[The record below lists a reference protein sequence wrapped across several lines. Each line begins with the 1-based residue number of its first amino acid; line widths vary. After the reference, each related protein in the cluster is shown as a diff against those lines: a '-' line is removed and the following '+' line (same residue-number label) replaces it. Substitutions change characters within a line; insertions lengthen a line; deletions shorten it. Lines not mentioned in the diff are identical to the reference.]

1 MKQTKII
8 AAALISALALTLAA
22 GCSNGTEANNTAPPN
37 TVATDAETKA
47 TEASETEAKTEAPE
61 TEAKTEAP
69 ETEAETESATE
80 AATEG
85 ESTENQA
92 TDLWSTALYTE
103 DTELGEGAIAIQV
116 EVQAGD
122 KAVTITVHT
131 DKDNLGA
138 ALIDNKLV
146 EGDQSEYGLYI
157 KVVNGIKADYDV
169 DGAWWGIYKNGE
181 MTPTGADTT
190 PIADGE
196 HYELVYSK

>member
-37 TVATDAETKA
+37 TVAADAETKA
-47 TEASETEAKTEAPE
+47 TEGSTEAPE
-61 TEAKTEAP
+61 TEAT
-69 ETEAETESATE
+69 TEAETESATE

-85 ESTENQA
+85 ENTENQA

-116 EVQAGD
+116 EVQAGE
-122 KAVTITVHT
+122 KSVTITVHT

-138 ALIDNKLV
+138 ALTDNKLV

-157 KVVNGIKADYDV
+157 KVVNGIKADFDV

-181 MTPTGADTT
+181 MTTTGADTT

>member
-37 TVATDAETKA
+37 TVATDDETKA
-47 TEASETEAKTEAPE
+47 TEGSTVAPE
-61 TEAKTEAP
+61 TEAKTEP
-69 ETEAETESATE
+69 ATE

-85 ESTENQA
+85 EGTENQA
-92 TDLWSTALYTE
+92 ADLWSTAIYTE
-103 DTELGEGAIAIQV
+103 DTELGEGAVTIQV

-122 KAVTITVHT
+122 KSVTITVHT

-138 ALIDNKLV
+138 ALTENKLV

-157 KVVNGIKADYDV
+157 KVVNGIKADFDT

-181 MTPTGADTT
+181 MTSTGADTT

>member
-22 GCSNGTEANNTAPPN
+22 GCSNGTEANNTAPTN
-37 TVATDAETKA
+37 TVVTDAETKA
-47 TEASETEAKTEAPE
+47 TEGSTDVPE
-61 TEAKTEAP
+61 TEAKTVAP
-69 ETEAETESATE
+69 ETEPATE

-85 ESTENQA
+85 ESTETQA
-92 TDLWSTALYTE
+92 ADLWSTAIYTE
-103 DTELGEGAIAIQV
+103 DTELGEGAVTIQV

-122 KAVTITVHT
+122 KSVTITVHT

-138 ALIDNKLV
+138 ALTENKLV

-157 KVVNGIKADYDV
+157 KVVNGIKADFDT

>member
-8 AAALISALALTLAA
+8 AAALISAMALTLAA
-22 GCSNGTEANNTAPPN
+22 GCSNGTEPNNTAPPN
-37 TVATDAETKA
+37 TVAVDAETKA
-47 TEASETEAKTEAPE
+47 TEGSTVAPE
-61 TEAKTEAP
+61 TEAKTVAP

-80 AATEG
+80 AATEAEG
-85 ESTENQA
+85 TENQA
-92 TDLWSTALYTE
+92 ADLWSTAIYTE
-103 DTELGEGAIAIQV
+103 DTELGEGAVTIQV

-122 KAVTITVHT
+122 KSVTIIVHT

-138 ALIDNKLV
+138 ALTDNKLV

-157 KVVNGIKADYDV
+157 KVVNGIKADFDT